1 VALVAAALV
10 AAGVAPTGTSAAPVG
25 EGITLVAA
33 DGPNAGYVDV
43 AAGGSGNVSI
53 ALGPEALPAG
63 GGGLNPDA
71 VTRID
76 DLLALANTNDR
87 RAFVYVTDGSDA
99 LTAYA
104 GGGRPLEGPTNEVR
118 LGGGE
123 RVAIGLAVDTRDRSV
138 GFDTTLTIHA
148 RVSELVSA
156 ALDLGP
162 TVVEGESLTTRV
174 RAGRPIGFDASNS
187 TGDDLRYAFGFDG
200 GATVETDAPRVERTF
215 SEPGNR
221 EISLTT
227 NETSGAPDD
236 GADTLTRE
244 FVVIG
249 EGATATVEDGVATAT
264 MPAANTTG
272 LVRRTTVSFDEPATG
287 TVRVSTVATE
297 SLAPITGSDPNGD
310 PVAGLDVTVP
320 PAETETDANLT
331 IVLDAG
337 VLPPGVDDPT
347 ALTVERYDDADGGWE
362 TLEPEGVETN
372 STDGTITIQ
381 VGTPGFSTFAVTT
394 APADGPPT
402 GTAGGPAAGGPTDED
417 DDPPTEPLDADGEP
431 STSAPDG
438 PSTSAPDEPST
449 SAPDEPS
456 TPAPDEPSTPS
467 APADGAGG
475 GTDTATEPETPAPTG
490 TPTATPAATPDAT
503 PPGEAGGLE
512 LGPAVGLAALLAL
525 LALFAAVRRY
535 RSDED

>member
-1 VALVAAALV
+1 MSVVRAATVALVAAALV

-25 EGITLVAA
+25 EGITVVAA

-43 AAGGSGNVSI
+43 AAGRSGDVSI

-76 DLLALANTNDR
+76 DLLAVANTNDR

-123 RVAIGLAVDTRDRSV
+123 RVAIGLAVDTRDRPV

-162 TVVEGESLTTRV
+162 TVVEGESLITRV

-187 TGDDLRYAFGFDG
+187 TGDDLRYAFGFDD

-221 EISLTT
+221 EISLTA

-236 GADTLTRE
+236 GAETLTRE

-320 PAETETDANLT
+320 PAETEADANLT
-331 IVLDAG
+331 IVLAERAAAG
-337 VLPPGVDDPT
+337 VDPT

-362 TLEPEGVETN
+362 TLEPEGVETDQA
-372 STDGTITIQ
+372 DGTITLQ

-394 APADGPPT
+394 ATADGTPT
-402 GTAGGPAAGGPTDED
+402 GTAGGPTDED

-431 STSAPDG
+431 STP
-438 PSTSAPDEPST
+438 
-449 SAPDEPS
+449 APDEPS

-467 APADGAGG
+467 APADGTGG

-535 RSDED
+535 RSDEG